1 MSACFNTKQAP
12 GAAPPP
18 LIQRGAALP
27 ARSVGLLSDRTGMHI
42 GMLYAAAAYAVW
54 GLFPLYF
61 KALQSIAPEQI
72 LLHRMVWSLG
82 FLLIVLAW
90 RRQWAWLGDVLKR
103 PKVLAGFAASAVL
116 LSSNWFIYIWAVNN
130 GRVVDSSLGYF
141 INPLF
146 NVLLGFL
153 LLRERLRPVQW
164 TAVALAAAGV
174 AWLTWQSGHLPWIA
188 LALATTFGLY
198 GLLRKTAALGA
209 LEGLALETLLLFP
222 LALGYLVVLT
232 LHHENQFLSA
242 STAQQWLLAAAGPIT
257 AIPLLLFA
265 AGARRI
271 SLSLLGLLQYI
282 GPTLQLLLG
291 VWLYHEPFGGI
302 RLVGFV
308 LIWSALAVY
317 SLEGLWNNWA
327 AKSRA

>member
-1 MSACFNTKQAP
+1 
-12 GAAPPP
+12 
-18 LIQRGAALP
+18 
-27 ARSVGLLSDRTGMHI
+27 MHI
-42 GMLYAAAAYAVW
+42 GMLYAAAAYAAW

-61 KALQSIAPEQI
+61 KALQSIAPAQI
-72 LLHRMVWSLG
+72 LLHRMLWSLG
-82 FLLIVLAW
+82 FLIVVLAW

-103 PKVLAGFAASAVL
+103 PKVLAGFAASALL
-116 LSSNWFIYIWAVNN
+116 LSSNWFIYIWAVNH

-141 INPLF
+141 INPLL

-174 AWLTWQSGHLPWIA
+174 AWLTWQGGHLPWIA
-188 LALATTFGLY
+188 LALAVTFGLY
-198 GLLRKTAALGA
+198 GLLRKTAALGT

-222 LALGYLVVLT
+222 LALGYLIVLT
-232 LHHENQFLSA
+232 LHHDNQFLA
-242 STAQQWLLAAAGPIT
+242 APAAQQWLLAAAGPIT

-271 SLSLLGLLQYI
+271 TLSLLGLLQYI

-291 VWLYHEPFGGI
+291 VWLYHEPFGGVRVI
-302 RLVGFV
+302 GFA

-317 SLEGLWNNWA
+317 SLEGLWNNWT
-327 AKSRA
+327 AKSGA